1 MRTPLKKDETVI
13 FETRKHWFVLIAP
26 TIIAILLFVLPLYI
40 YFTFQESTKL
50 YLIIP
55 VLSIFYYA
63 YRYYSWKRDLWAV
76 TNLRIIDE
84 VGVFNISSK
93 ESPIDKINN
102 ISYQQSIFGRMFGYG
117 NVQIQTAAE
126 MGETRY
132 DNISKPEKLKE
143 SIATAQDINKTY
155 MLNLQA
161 NKFADAVDGELGEE
175 TKVCPYCAEKIKA
188 KAKVCRYCGKDV

>member
-1 MRTPLKKDETVI
+1 MRTSLKKDEKIV
-13 FETRKHWFVLIAP
+13 FETRKHWLVLVVP
-26 TIIAILLFVLPLYI
+26 TTIAILLFILPIYI
-40 YFTFQESTKL
+40 YLKSSSSDL
-50 YLIIP
+50 VYLLVCLLAII
-55 VLSIFYYA
+55 YYLF
-63 YRYYSWKRDLWAV
+63 RYYSWKMNLWAV

-102 ISYQQSIFGRMFGYG
+102 ISYQQSILGRVFGYG

-132 DNISKPEKLKE
+132 DNISKPGKLKE
-143 SIATAQDINKTY
+143 AIAEAQDLNKTY

-161 NKFADAVDGELGEE
+161 NKFADAVDGEIGEE
-175 TKVCPYCAEKIKA
+175 TKACPHCAEKIKL
-188 KAKVCRYCGKDV
+188 KATVCRYCGKDV